1 MTVDFNSLRA
11 HPEPLTVSAPTSGPD
26 GRAVARGLDDHL
38 NYLSSTARQLGV
50 PDPVEE
56 YFGPVVGQ
64 WNDMHA
70 EAVRWRTAARGLEDV
85 SARVT
90 GPLGGL
96 DSVWD
101 GADSDAFLDH
111 MRKVGLAGAG
121 VSDAMVALADA
132 LDATADGLR
141 QIVRDLV
148 EVLADSAENISG
160 AMIVP
165 VQGEARA
172 KKYLDDQQ
180 RPTKELFEAAR
191 QVLSAL
197 VGLCDGFEQADAF
210 ATLKLSHTMP
220 TANWSFEAPKPP
232 TGTEDGTKAAKGG
245 GGAGGGGGGF
255 GGGGGG
261 LGGGGS
267 VGGGAGAAP
276 AAPLAPGG
284 AAAAVQG
291 PAASPMAAAAAAGPI
306 GPGAGAP
313 AAGGMGGMMPM
324 GGMMGGGGGGQ
335 GGDQEHKSKTR
346 VTASSSELFGK
357 PKKAAPPVIGED

>member
-1 MTVDFNSLRA
+1 MDFNSLRA
-11 HPEPLTVSAPTSGPD
+11 HPGPVAAAPTGPD
-26 GRAVARGLDDHL
+26 GKAIARGLDDHL
-38 NYLSSTARQLGV
+38 DYLSRTARQLGV
-50 PDPVEE
+50 SDPVEE
-56 YFGPVVGQ
+56 YFSPVVGQ

-70 EAVRWRTAARGLEDV
+70 EATRWREAARALEDV

-90 GPLGGL
+90 KPLGGL

-111 MRKVGLAGAG
+111 MRKVGLAGGG
-121 VSDAMVALADA
+121 VSDAMTALADA

-148 EVLADSAENISG
+148 EVLADSAENVSA
-160 AMIVP
+160 AMVVP

-172 KKYLDDQQ
+172 KKYLDDQH

-191 QVLSAL
+191 QVLEAL
-197 VGLCDGFEQADAF
+197 VKLCDGFDQSDAF
-210 ATLKLSHTMP
+210 AAIKLNHTMP
-220 TANWSFEAPKPP
+220 ATNWSFEAPKPP
-232 TGTEDGTKAAKGG
+232 PGTEDGTKSTKGG
-245 GGAGGGGGGF
+245 GGGGGGGF

-261 LGGGGS
+261 GLGGGGS
-267 VGGGAGAAP
+267 AGGAP
-276 AAPLAPGG
+276 AAPPQPLAPGG

-291 PAASPMAAAAAAGPI
+291 GSAPQPAAASAGPI
-306 GPGAGAP
+306 GPAAGAPP

-324 GGMMGGGGGGQ
+324 GGMMGAGGGGQ

-346 VTASSSELFGK
+346 VTASSTELFGK
-357 PKKAAPPVIGED
+357 PTKAAPPVIGED

>member
-1 MTVDFNSLRA
+1 MDFSSLRA
-11 HPEPLTVSAPTSGPD
+11 HPEPLTVPRDSGPD
-26 GRAVARGLDDHL
+26 GRAAARGLDDHL
-38 NYLSSTARQLGV
+38 NYLSRTARQLGV
-50 PDPVEE
+50 ADPVEE

-70 EAVRWRTAARGLEDV
+70 EAARWRAAARSLEDV

-90 GPLGGL
+90 KPLGGL

-111 MRKVGLAGAG
+111 MRKVGLAGGG

-132 LDATADGLR
+132 LDATADGLS

-148 EVLADSAENISG
+148 EVLADSAENVSA
-160 AMIVP
+160 AMVVP
-165 VQGEARA
+165 VQGEVRA
-172 KKYLDDQQ
+172 KKYLDDQH

-191 QVLSAL
+191 QVLEAL

-210 ATLKLSHTMP
+210 AAIKLTHTMP
-220 TANWSFEAPKPP
+220 ATNWNFDAPKPP
-232 TGTEDGTKAAKGG
+232 APTEEGTKAAKGG
-245 GGAGGGGGGF
+245 GGAGGGGGGGF
-255 GGGGGG
+255 GGGGAGGGG
-261 LGGGGS
+261 LGAGGS
-267 VGGGAGAAP
+267 LGGAASAP
-276 AAPLAPGG
+276 PAPPPGG

-291 PAASPMAAAAAAGPI
+291 PSASPQPAAAAAGPM

-313 AAGGMGGMMPM
+313 PAGGMGGMMPM
-324 GGMMGGGGGGQ
+324 GGMMGAGGGGQ

-346 VTASSSELFGK
+346 VTASSTELFGK